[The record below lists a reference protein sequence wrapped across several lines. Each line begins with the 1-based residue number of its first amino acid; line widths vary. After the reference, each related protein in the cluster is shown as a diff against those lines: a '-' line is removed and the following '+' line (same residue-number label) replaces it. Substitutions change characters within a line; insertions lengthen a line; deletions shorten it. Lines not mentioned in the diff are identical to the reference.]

1 MMEWIM
7 RRAFLAALFAG
18 LAGCASPSTM
28 TAEQR
33 AEMNRWVS
41 EVSKKI
47 QSRVYYPR
55 DPAVAAP
62 MLSGTARVQFTVRG
76 DGTIYTPQVVKSS
89 AFPIFDGAALTI
101 VLSAAPLP
109 PPPAFL
115 VQRNGSIPLVQNIVF
130 VPPNAI
136 PAPG

>member
-1 MMEWIM
+1 MESIM
-7 RRAFLAALFAG
+7 RRALLAALFAG

-33 AEMNRWVS
+33 TEMNRWLS
-41 EVSKKI
+41 EVSRKI
-47 QSRVYYPR
+47 RSRVYYPR

-62 MLSGTARVQFTVRG
+62 MLSGSARVHFTVRG

-89 AFPIFDGAALTI
+89 AYPIFDGAALTI

-109 PPPAFL
+109 PPPSFAI
-115 VQRNGSIPLVQNIVF
+115 QQNGSVTLVQNIVF